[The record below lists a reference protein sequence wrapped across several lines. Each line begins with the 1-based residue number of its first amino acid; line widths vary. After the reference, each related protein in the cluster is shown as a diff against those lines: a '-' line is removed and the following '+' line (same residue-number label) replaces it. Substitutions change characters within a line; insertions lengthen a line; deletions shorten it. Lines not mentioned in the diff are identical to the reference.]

1 MWPSACAGD
10 YRQSETLDRTL
21 EVIGPADELLTQFP
35 QLLCISIVVCVLAGQ
50 VVDLVL
56 DNKRGML
63 GSERGAQCSVEN
75 HASSLLQRH
84 HVLRWQPF
92 SFVAL
97 DGKCECFAE
106 VHLVESNDHI
116 IVVGAVSNT

>member
-1 MWPSACAGD
+1 
-10 YRQSETLDRTL
+10 LNL
-21 EVIGPADELLTQFP
+21 EVKGLADELLAQLP

-50 VVDLVL
+50 VIDLVL

-63 GSERGAQCSVEN
+63 GSEVGAHCSVKN
-75 HASSLLQRH
+75 HASGLLQRH
-84 HVLRWQPF
+84 HVLRWQRF

-106 VHLVESNDHI
+106 VHLVEFNDHI
-116 IVVGAVSNT
+116 IVVRAVSNT